1 MVCIFFL
8 LCLPLHGRGERVF
21 ASPFSFSPCHS
32 LRFGLSGFAKRAG
45 RRCRPAR
52 PAFRVRPFRV
62 PARSRRHPFPP
73 FPAFPPVRGAPAI
86 VSAPSAAVR
95 LFPVF
100 PEFRAIAFPPAPFRP
115 FSSRGPRPRVYYY
128 KVQPRF
134 PRPFLS
140 NIRKSF
146 HFPSFFRLKVW
157 RFGIFLLLLHSL
169 SGTMFPRAAGF
180 PRRMKK
186 EFFER
191 IYIRQRSST
200 RRSGCRPAPWGF
212 PPCAS
217 SGIRVM
223 KRTVQ
228 FTGERCFKDHND
240 YSITGVLNQRQLRHA
255 G

>member
-1 MVCIFFL
+1 MVCATKKSFLTNWLANAFALSVFLSEWRIGFSFVLFFSPVICIFLL

-32 LRFGLSGFAKRAG
+32 LRFGLFGFAKRAG

-62 PARSRRHPFPP
+62 PARARRHPFPP
-73 FPAFPPVRGAPAI
+73 FPAFPSVRGAPAI

-100 PEFRAIAFPPAPFRP
+100 PEFRAIPFPPAPFRP
-115 FSSRGPRPRVYYY
+115 FSSRGPRPRIYYY

-146 HFPSFFRLKVW
+146 RFPSFFSFESLAVRDILVTFALA
-157 RFGIFLLLLHSL
+157 FGNDVPP
-169 SGTMFPRAAGF
+169 G
-180 PRRMKK
+180 RRVSPAN
-186 EFFER
+186 EER
-191 IYIRQRSST
+191 
-200 RRSGCRPAPWGF
+200 
-212 PPCAS
+212 
-217 SGIRVM
+217 
-223 KRTVQ
+223 
-228 FTGERCFKDHND
+228 
-240 YSITGVLNQRQLRHA
+240 VL
-255 G
+255 

>member
-1 MVCIFFL
+1 ML
-8 LCLPLHGRGERVF
+8 YL
-21 ASPFSFSPCHS
+21 S
-32 LRFGLSGFAKRAG
+32 LRL
-45 RRCRPAR
+45 P
-52 PAFRVRPFRV
+52 
-62 PARSRRHPFPP
+62 
-73 FPAFPPVRGAPAI
+73 
-86 VSAPSAAVR
+86 SAPSAPEVPAR
-95 LFPVF
+95 AYIIIRCSPGSPVLSCQTF
-100 PEFRAIAFPPAPFRP
+100 
-115 FSSRGPRPRVYYY
+115 G
-128 KVQPRF
+128 KVFVSP
-134 PRPFLS
+134 
-140 NIRKSF
+140 
-146 HFPSFFRLKVW
+146 HFFRLKVW

-212 PPCAS
+212 PLCAS

-255 G
+255 GDLYGGFCLLAFPPSCRPSTLYNGEFDPGSG

>member
-1 MVCIFFL
+1 MYFYI
-8 LCLPLHGRGERVF
+8 
-21 ASPFSFSPCHS
+21 
-32 LRFGLSGFAKRAG
+32 K
-45 RRCRPAR
+45 
-52 PAFRVRPFRV
+52 
-62 PARSRRHPFPP
+62 
-73 FPAFPPVRGAPAI
+73 
-86 VSAPSAAVR
+86 
-95 LFPVF
+95 
-100 PEFRAIAFPPAPFRP
+100 
-115 FSSRGPRPRVYYY
+115 
-128 KVQPRF
+128 Q
-134 PRPFLS
+134 PFLS

-146 HFPSFFRLKVW
+146 RFPSFFRLKVW

-212 PPCAS
+212 PLCAL

-255 G
+255 GDLYGGFCLLAFPPSCRPSTLYNGEFDPGSG